1 MEFRVNNLL
10 HQNQDVLV
18 ENERLRNELAR
29 LEEVYG
35 GKVHELE
42 SQLAMESRNFD
53 DVTSQYNSEFEKFK
67 KEGQDYVEQL
77 TFDFERKLKSA

>member
-1 MEFRVNNLL
+1 M
-10 HQNQDVLV
+10 
-18 ENERLRNELAR
+18 
-29 LEEVYG
+29 EEVYG

-42 SQLAMESRNFD
+42 SQLSMESRNFD

-77 TFDFERKLKSA
+77 NFDFERKLKSAEERAKQAEMIKRVIICFMEGFDFRE